1 MKEGEMHIDKAAEPS
16 EIAYQIRTC
25 DGSDKGDFFGDLFTL
40 KVLLRGYKKIHR
52 QTLESIIICI

>member
-1 MKEGEMHIDKAAEPS
+1 MHIDKAAEPN

-40 KVLLRGYKKIHR
+40 KVLLRGYKKIHC